1 MQNASYSVNVCQ
13 ALVQIWKV
21 LPSKYHWT
29 PIVLHWVL
37 YQHARV
43 KVTKRVTSTTYY
55 TQGR

>member
-1 MQNASYSVNVCQ
+1 MQVILLTSVRLLFKFEKFCRQNIIELRSSY
-13 ALVQIWKV
+13 I
-21 LPSKYHWT
+21 
-29 PIVLHWVL
+29 WVL